1 MSQSVYKIR
10 EFLGIQQQKD
20 GALLDSGSAAD
31 ALNMTTDRGNLSPVF
46 VDWGN
51 ARYRPFP
58 PLSPDDSI
66 IGFFAYKVGDVVKAY
81 AVTNTTLY
89 ICEKRNG
96 ILNQEHSWV
105 DAYSFSEIHPYLY
118 QEIPCSSAIVKINN
132 VYYVLITNGNSS
144 DTTIKVSFDD
154 DTVESFGT
162 GVYSFNGTNSGWDGT
177 SVITVNGTLSSE
189 AQRHALLDG
198 VVFCGS
204 QCSVSAVTSTTITIS
219 SLPTAQPDQRGGDTL
234 TIRGGVSD
242 TDVKYVTFYS
252 GRLFAAN
259 DSAYPDRLYW
269 SCVEGDGRTIEDW
282 YSVDGSA
289 DASGGYVNVGNGE
302 TITALVSLQD
312 WLLIITNKSIW
323 RLYGDKPSEYT
334 LQYVCNNEYQ
344 IMHGSIAVHNGVPYT
359 VSHNGIMYFDGNGWA
374 YADGANVIANSKFLG
389 LVGEYIHVPIRA
401 MSCFH
406 KLYFVC
412 GYYTFSRNVIVY
424 DTERNTTLVFGGKKR
439 YYGIEFYSFTNEIL
453 TLCNIP
459 NTNYSEYPYSA
470 FIDFLNG
477 DGTAYWKT
485 QLTDLGYKYN
495 LKQIRRIVFRASGK
509 PFSLTVKAG
518 NAERTYTIDPANMP
532 EGYVDLN
539 VSAPPAR
546 RFQLIFTAIDSG
558 VFTIEGGVDILFD
571 VEVKA

>member
-46 VDWGN
+46 VSWGN
-51 ARYRPFP
+51 ARYSPFP

-105 DAYSFSEIHPYLY
+105 DAYSFSEIPIIDSYLY

-132 VYYVLITNGNSS
+132 AYYVLITNGNSS
-144 DTTIKVSFDD
+144 DTTIKVSFND

-204 QCSVSAVTSTTITIS
+204 QCSVSSVTSTTITIS
-219 SLPTAQPDQRGGDTL
+219 SLPTAQPEQAGGDTL
-234 TIRGGVSD
+234 TIRGGVSNEN
-242 TDVKYVTFYS
+242 VSMVTIYNS
-252 GRLFAAN
+252 RLF
-259 DSAYPDRLYW
+259 SAGDPIYKDRIYW

-289 DASGGYVNVGNGE
+289 DASGGYVNVGSGE
-302 TITALVSLQD
+302 VITALVPLQD
-312 WLLIITNKSIW
+312 ELLIFTHKSIW
-323 RLYGDKPSEYT
+323 RLYGDKPSEFT
-334 LQYVCNNEYQ
+334 IQRVCNNDYY
-344 IMHGSIAVHNGVPYT
+344 IMHNAVTVFNNTPY
-359 VSHNGIMYFDGNGWA
+359 VLAERGIMYYDGTGLVI
-374 YADGANVIANSKFLG
+374 ADGVEALSDFNIPINT
-389 LVGEYIHVPIRA
+389 GEVHAESAAIHRN
-401 MSCFH
+401 
-406 KLYFVC
+406 KLYFVLGN
-412 GYYTFSRNVIVY
+412 GYSVVY
-424 DTERNTTLVFGGKKR
+424 DIERSVTTVFYGSFLGVSNETDLWALIKTADESVYRVR
-439 YYGIEFYSFTNEIL
+439 YFTG
-453 TLCNIP
+453 
-459 NTNYSEYPYSA
+459 Y
-470 FIDFLNG
+470 
-477 DGTAYWKT
+477 GTAYWKT

-509 PFSLTVKAG
+509 PFNLTVKAG

-571 VEVKA
+571 VEVKS